1 MSELEQYRQEIDA
14 IDQDLT
20 RLFEARLKTVL
31 KVGEYKIQHDLPVL
45 DASREQKVIEKN
57 VGRLEDKQFEEELTK
72 FFQSMMDITKET
84 QTKMMDKKGN

>member
-1 MSELEQYRQEIDA
+1 MSELEQYRQGIDA

-31 KVGEYKIQHDLPVL
+31 KVGEYKKEHNLPVL
-45 DASREQKVIEKN
+45 DASREQKVIAKN
-57 VGRLEDKQFEEELTK
+57 VNRLEDKQFEEELTK

-84 QTKMMDKKGN
+84 QTKIMKS

>member
-1 MSELEQYRQEIDA
+1 MSELEQYRQGIDA

-31 KVGEYKIQHDLPVL
+31 KVGEYKKEHNLPVL
-45 DASREQKVIEKN
+45 DASREQEVIAKN
-57 VGRLEDKQFEEELTK
+57 VNRLEDKQFEEELTK

-84 QTKMMDKKGN
+84 QTKMMKS

>member
-20 RLFEARLKTVL
+20 RLFETRLKTVL
-31 KVGEYKIQHDLPVL
+31 KVGAYKKQHDLPVL
-45 DASREQKVIEKN
+45 DASREQKVIAKN
-57 VGRLEDKQFEEELTK
+57 IERLEDKQFEEELTK

-84 QTKMMDKKGN
+84 QTKMMKV